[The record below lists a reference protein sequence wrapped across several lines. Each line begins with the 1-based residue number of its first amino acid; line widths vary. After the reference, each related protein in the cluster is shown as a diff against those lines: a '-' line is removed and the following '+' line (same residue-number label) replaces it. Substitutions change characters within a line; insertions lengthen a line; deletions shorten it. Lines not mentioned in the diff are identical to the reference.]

1 MTTASQTKTHAEEL
15 DDGER
20 FAFGANWARF
30 IEVLDDQRILQA
42 INSLRDM
49 LGVTDLAG
57 KNFLDAGSG
66 SGLFSL
72 AARRL
77 GARVV
82 SFDFDPQSVAC
93 TGELK
98 RRYYADDAQWDVR
111 TGSVLDTTFLAGLG
125 TFDVVYSWGVLHH
138 TGSMWA
144 ALANVD
150 ANVGANGT
158 LFIALYNDQGR
169 ASKMWWAA
177 KKAYVSLPGELRWLV
192 LGPSYVRLWGPT
204 MVRDLL
210 RLRPFASWR
219 AYKANR
225 GMSPHRDVVDWVG
238 GFPFEVAKPEQ
249 IFDFYKARGYQLR
262 ELRTCAGGHGCNEF
276 VFQRSA

>member
-1 MTTASQTKTHAEEL
+1 MAENNQTKEISPGILLHKQHLPSTQLDIESFYVFKVEL
-15 DDGER
+15 
-20 FAFGANWARF
+20 
-30 IEVLDDQRILQA
+30 QRLCTLEFTA
-42 INSLRDM
+42 D
-49 LGVTDLAG
+49 
-57 KNFLDAGSG
+57 FSG
-66 SGLFSL
+66 SENVALEGTKVRSGNSSMSPST
-72 AARRL
+72 ARAVMRP
-77 GARVV
+77 
-82 SFDFDPQSVAC
+82 SFRPSRQSH
-93 TGELK
+93 
-98 RRYYADDAQWDVR
+98 
-111 TGSVLDTTFLAGLG
+111 S
-125 TFDVVYSWGVLHH
+125 H

-177 KKAYVSLPGELRWLV
+177 KKAYVSLPGALRWLV